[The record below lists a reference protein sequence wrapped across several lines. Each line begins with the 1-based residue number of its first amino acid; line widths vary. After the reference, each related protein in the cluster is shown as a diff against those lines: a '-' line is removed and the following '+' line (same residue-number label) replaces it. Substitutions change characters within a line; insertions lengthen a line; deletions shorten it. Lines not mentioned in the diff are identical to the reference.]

1 MINMQTGEQD
11 GIKILTLSGRLD
23 GDGSIRLH
31 DRINEEIDYD
41 KDSLL
46 LDISEVE
53 YISSAGLRV
62 LILATRT
69 IKNEFGLCNPTSMVR
84 EVFTMTKLDSALF
97 IYDDMAAAIQS
108 MSD

>member
-11 GIKILTLSGRLD
+11 GVKILTLSGRLD

-46 LDISEVE
+46 LDMSEVE

-62 LILATRT
+62 LILAART

-84 EVFTMTKLDSALF
+84 EVFAMTKLDRALF
-97 IYDDMAAAIQS
+97 IYDDMGAAIQS

>member
-11 GIKILTLSGRLD
+11 GIKTLTLSGRLD

-31 DRINEEIDYD
+31 DRINKEIDYD

-46 LDISEVE
+46 LDMSGVE

-69 IKNEFGLCNPTSMVR
+69 IKNEFGLCNPTRMVR

-108 MSD
+108 MSE

>member
-46 LDISEVE
+46 LDMSEVE

-84 EVFTMTKLDSALF
+84 EVFAMTKLDNALF

>member
-11 GIKILTLSGRLD
+11 GVKILTLSGRLD

-46 LDISEVE
+46 LDMSEVE

-62 LILATRT
+62 LILAART
-69 IKNEFGLCNPTSMVR
+69 IKNEFGLCNLTSMVR
-84 EVFTMTKLDSALF
+84 EVFAMTKLDSAFF
-97 IYDDMAAAIQS
+97 IYDDIGAAIQS

>member
-1 MINMQTGEQD
+1 MINMQTDEQD
-11 GIKILTLSGRLD
+11 GVKILTLSGRLD

-31 DRINEEIDYD
+31 ERINEEIDYD

-46 LDISEVE
+46 LDMSEVE

-97 IYDDMAAAIQS
+97 IYDDMATALQS

>member
-31 DRINEEIDYD
+31 DRINKEIDYD

-46 LDISEVE
+46 LDISGVE

-84 EVFTMTKLDSALF
+84 EVFAMTKLDNALF

>member
-1 MINMQTGEQD
+1 MINMQIGEQD
-11 GIKILTLSGRLD
+11 GVKILTLSGRLD

-41 KDSLL
+41 NDSLL
-46 LDISEVE
+46 LDLSEVE

-69 IKNEFGLCNPTSMVR
+69 VKNEFGLCNPTSMVR

-97 IYDDMAAAIQS
+97 IFDDVGAAIQS

>member
-11 GIKILTLSGRLD
+11 GVKILTLSGRLD
-23 GDGSIRLH
+23 GDGSICLH
-31 DRINEEIDYD
+31 ERINEEIDYD

-46 LDISEVE
+46 LDMSEVE

-62 LILATRT
+62 LILAARM

-84 EVFTMTKLDSALF
+84 EVFIMTKLDSALF
-97 IYDDMAAAIQS
+97 IYNDMGAAIQA
-108 MSD
+108 MSE

>member
-31 DRINEEIDYD
+31 DRINKEIDYD

-46 LDISEVE
+46 LDMSGVE

-84 EVFTMTKLDSALF
+84 EVFAMTKLDNALF
-97 IYDDMAAAIQS
+97 IYNDIGAAIQS
-108 MSD
+108 MSE

>member
-31 DRINEEIDYD
+31 ERINEEIDYD

-46 LDISEVE
+46 LDMSEVE

-62 LILATRT
+62 LILATRM

>member
-31 DRINEEIDYD
+31 DRINKEIDYD

-46 LDISEVE
+46 LDMSGVE

-84 EVFTMTKLDSALF
+84 EVFTMTKLDNALF
-97 IYDDMAAAIQS
+97 IYDDMATAIQS

>member
-11 GIKILTLSGRLD
+11 GVKILTLSGRLD

-46 LDISEVE
+46 LDMSEVE

-62 LILATRT
+62 LILAART
-69 IKNEFGLCNPTSMVR
+69 IRNEFGLCSPTSVVR
-84 EVFTMTKLDSALF
+84 EIFVMTKLDGAFF
-97 IYDDMAAAIQS
+97 IYDDMGAAIQS

>member
-1 MINMQTGEQD
+1 MINVQTGEQD
-11 GIKILTLSGRLD
+11 GVKILTLSGRLD

-31 DRINEEIDYD
+31 ERINEEIDYD

-46 LDISEVE
+46 LDMSEVE

-84 EVFTMTKLDSALF
+84 EVFTMTKLDRALF

>member
-31 DRINEEIDYD
+31 ERINEEIDYD

-46 LDISEVE
+46 LDMSEVE

-97 IYDDMAAAIQS
+97 IFDDVGRS
-108 MSD
+108 TSKPS

>member
-11 GIKILTLSGRLD
+11 GVKILTLSGRLD

-46 LDISEVE
+46 LDMSEVE

-84 EVFTMTKLDSALF
+84 EVFAMTKLDNALF

-108 MSD
+108 MSE

>member
-1 MINMQTGEQD
+1 MINMQTSEQD
-11 GIKILTLSGRLD
+11 GIKVLTLSGRLD

-31 DRINEEIDYD
+31 ERINKEIDYD

-46 LDISEVE
+46 LDMSEVE

-62 LILATRT
+62 LILAART

-84 EVFTMTKLDSALF
+84 EVFIMTKLDSALF
-97 IYDDMAAAIQS
+97 IYNDMAAAIQS
-108 MSD
+108 MSE

>member
-1 MINMQTGEQD
+1 MINMQTDEQD
-11 GIKILTLSGRLD
+11 GVKILTLSGRLD

-31 DRINEEIDYD
+31 DRINKEIDYD

-46 LDISEVE
+46 LDISGVE

-84 EVFTMTKLDSALF
+84 EIFTMTKLDNALF

>member
-1 MINMQTGEQD
+1 MIKMQTGEQD
-11 GIKILTLSGRLD
+11 GVKILTLSGRLD

-31 DRINEEIDYD
+31 ERINEEIDYD

-46 LDISEVE
+46 LDMSEVE

-69 IKNEFGLCNPTSMVR
+69 IKNVR
-84 EVFTMTKLDSALF
+84 YLP
-97 IYDDMAAAIQS
+97 
-108 MSD
+108 

>member
-11 GIKILTLSGRLD
+11 GVKILTLSGRLD

-46 LDISEVE
+46 LDMSEVE

-62 LILATRT
+62 LILAART
-69 IKNEFGLCNPTSMVR
+69 IKNEFGLCNLTSMVR
-84 EVFTMTKLDSALF
+84 EVFAMTKLDSAFF
-97 IYDDMAAAIQS
+97 IYDDMGAAIQS

>member
-31 DRINEEIDYD
+31 DRINKEIDYD

-46 LDISEVE
+46 LDMSGVE

-84 EVFTMTKLDSALF
+84 EVFAMTKLDNALF